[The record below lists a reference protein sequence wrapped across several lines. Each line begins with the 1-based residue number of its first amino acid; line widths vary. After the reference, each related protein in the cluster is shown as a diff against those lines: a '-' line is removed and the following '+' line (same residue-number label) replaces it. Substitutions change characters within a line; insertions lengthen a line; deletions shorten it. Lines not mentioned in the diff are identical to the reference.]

1 MPTIKPTLGRVVLY
15 CSAPGVKRAA
25 IICCVHS
32 DTIVNLTVFAPGGES
47 HGVTTVP
54 LIAPD
59 APKPE
64 FSPYCEWPPHMAA
77 PDKKQDDSLA
87 HALGP
92 DVFAALKRI
101 IVQVDQQI
109 ALELAGQQ

>member
-15 CSAPGVKRAA
+15 CSSAGVKRAA
-25 IICCVHS
+25 IICHVHS
-32 DTIVNLTVFAPGGES
+32 DTIVNLAVFAADGKS
-47 HGVTTVP
+47 LGVTSVT

-64 FSPYCEWPPHMAA
+64 FSSYCEYPPHMAA
-77 PDKKQDDSLA
+77 PNKKQDDSLA

-92 DVFAALKRI
+92 DVFSALKRI